1 MERCWNRTWTVS
13 ANVLLNPEEA
23 PEYTTVLSETGE
35 TAGSHVLLRVTNAV
49 PLKPG
54 HGGAFSFLAA
64 MRSSAL
70 QSNAI
75 KTAWMAITQFLKE
88 TQKIVVRSDM
98 THRVLASEF
107 SSWAFGETR
116 GDNDTSN

>member
-1 MERCWNRTWTVS
+1 MS
-13 ANVLLNPEEA
+13 
-23 PEYTTVLSETGE
+23 
-35 TAGSHVLLRVTNAV
+35 NAV

-98 THRVLASEF
+98 KPFASEF
-107 SSWAFGETR
+107 DSWAVGER
-116 GDNDTSN
+116 REDTDTFER